1 MKLTKEVVEK
11 ISSIKGEP
19 KWMLDFRLRSLDAFL
34 KSNNPNFGP
43 KLDIDYDNIT
53 YYKER
58 ENNLTDNW
66 NNISCDVRNIF
77 EFTNVG
83 SIAGDADLSG
93 SKKYS
98 IKIEVK

>member
-66 NNISCDVRNIF
+66 NNFTNCNSSPSRSRHNIHCTCSTSSFFNPFFMRNI
-77 EFTNVG
+77 
-83 SIAGDADLSG
+83 
-93 SKKYS
+93 
-98 IKIEVK
+98 